1 MRTRVLFQDEARF
14 GRISDRRRC
23 WGPMPQRPVVGQQ
36 VIREYVY
43 SMAAICPSDG
53 QMATLVMPTVDAEI
67 MSLFLRHTAEV
78 FAGDCCRM
86 FLDGA
91 GGHLARDLDI
101 PPTIRLLHLPPYS
114 PELNPVEVLW
124 KHLRENYFGNL
135 VMKSLDE
142 VEDRLVEALHDLIQH
157 PEVIRSFAEFNWIK
171 TICLASN

>member
-23 WGPMPQRPVVGQQ
+23 WGPMPQRPVVGTGKFL
-36 VIREYVY
+36 VPFRLK
-43 SMAAICPSDG
+43 AAICPSDG

-78 FAGDCCRM
+78 FAGDYCLM
-86 FLDGA
+86 FLDRA
-91 GGHLARDLDI
+91 GWHLARDLDI

-142 VEDRLVEALHDLIQH
+142 VEDRLVEAMHDLIQH
-157 PEVIRSFAEFNWIK
+157 PEIVRSLAEFHWIK
-171 TICLASN
+171 TICLTSN